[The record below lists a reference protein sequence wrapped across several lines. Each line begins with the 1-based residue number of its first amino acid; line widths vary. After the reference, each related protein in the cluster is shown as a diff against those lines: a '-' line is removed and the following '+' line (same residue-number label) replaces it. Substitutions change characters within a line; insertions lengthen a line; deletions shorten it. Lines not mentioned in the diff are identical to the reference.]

1 MRSNTAVLARG
12 CPCES
17 FYEQKVYVKFSKLSD
32 KCPGT
37 NQKNLRKRWGITETK
52 EVHFLYQCTKDELCK
67 MNYASSNA
75 ISQRTFIK
83 SDMQRELVDALISMS
98 VLGEIES
105 PDNHSPVEMQMS
117 E

>member
-1 MRSNTAVLARG
+1 MISVLVQIR
-12 CPCES
+12 
-17 FYEQKVYVKFSKLSD
+17 KFLGNVGKF
-32 KCPGT
+32 
-37 NQKNLRKRWGITETK
+37 TETK

>member
-1 MRSNTAVLARG
+1 MISVLVQIR
-12 CPCES
+12 
-17 FYEQKVYVKFSKLSD
+17 KFLGNVGKS
-32 KCPGT
+32 
-37 NQKNLRKRWGITETK
+37 TETK
-52 EVHFLYQCTKDELCK
+52 DVHFLYQCTKDELCK
-67 MNYASSNA
+67 MNYAL
-75 ISQRTFIK
+75 SQRTFIK